1 MRSTC
6 LVLLFSLL
14 TLVLAACSSAPRVGE
29 RLERKG
35 DEIVVAGQY
44 FHTGAPVVLWTD
56 PGGYDAYRV
65 ERRFVPFEESSW
77 EKSKDSMKGPNRFDL
92 RSAGLTP
99 EQIEKF
105 RGGGWDLDSLRD
117 VVDQFVLHYDVCG
130 TSRTCFRVLHDMR
143 RLSVHFMLDIDG
155 TIYQTMD
162 AKERGWHATVSNTRS
177 VGIEIAH
184 MGAYKPGDNA
194 TLAKWYAADELGN
207 VRITIPSEKGDGG
220 VRTPNFV
227 GRPLVNDR
235 IRGEIHGQT
244 LEQPDFTPQQ
254 YDSLARL
261 IAALHVALPKIELTY
276 PKDAAGNL
284 ITRHLSDDELKQFR
298 GVLGHYHVQDDKI
311 DPGPAVRWELLMQRA
326 RAHIEGRRVPAL
338 EPESWTS
345 PRTQSPA
352 GS

>member
-1 MRSTC
+1 
-6 LVLLFSLL
+6 
-14 TLVLAACSSAPRVGE
+14 
-29 RLERKG
+29 
-35 DEIVVAGQY
+35 
-44 FHTGAPVVLWTD
+44 
-56 PGGYDAYRV
+56 
-65 ERRFVPFEESSW
+65 
-77 EKSKDSMKGPNRFDL
+77 
-92 RSAGLTP
+92 
-99 EQIEKF
+99 
-105 RGGGWDLDSLRD
+105 
-117 VVDQFVLHYDVCG
+117 
-130 TSRTCFRVLHDMR
+130 MR
-143 RLSVHFMLDIDG
+143 RLRVHFMLDIDG

-235 IRGEIHGQT
+235 IRGEIHGEI

-276 PKDAAGNL
+276 PKDASGKL
-284 ITRHLSDDELKQFR
+284 ITRNLTDDELKQFR

-338 EPESWTS
+338 EPESRTS

>member
-1 MRSTC
+1 MVLGLA
-6 LVLLFSLL
+6 LVASV
-14 TLVLAACSSAPRVGE
+14 TGCSSTPRVGE
-29 RLERKG
+29 RLERRG

-65 ERRFVPFEESSW
+65 ERRFVPIEESSW
-77 EKSKDSMKGPNRFDL
+77 EKSKDAMKGPNRFDM

-105 RGGGWDLDSLRD
+105 RGGGWDLESLRE

-130 TSRTCFRVLHDMR
+130 TSRTCFRVLHDQR

-184 MGAYKPGDNA
+184 MGAYKPGDDK
-194 TLAKWYAADELGN
+194 TLSKWYAKDELGN
-207 VRITIPSEKGDGG
+207 VRITIPNEKGDGG

-235 IRGEIHGQT
+235 ITGEVHGEV
-244 LEQPDFTPQQ
+244 LEQPDFTPEQ
-254 YDSLARL
+254 YESLSRL
-261 IAALHVALPKIELTY
+261 VAALHVALPKIELKY
-276 PKDAAGNL
+276 PKDADGKL
-284 ITRHLSDDELKQFR
+284 LTRHLTDEELTEFR
-298 GVLGHYHVQDDKI
+298 GVLGHFHVQDDKI
-311 DPGPAVRWELLMQRA
+311 DPGPAMRWEMVMQRA
-326 RAHIEGRRVPAL
+326 KAYVDGRSVPRL
-338 EPESWTS
+338 EPETWTA
-345 PRTQSPA
+345 PRSDAVDAFVTRSR
-352 GS
+352 

>member
-1 MRSTC
+1 MRELC
-6 LVLLFSLL
+6 WLCVCVGA
-14 TLVLAACSSAPRVGE
+14 TLMGCSSTPRVGE
-29 RLERKG
+29 RLERRG

-65 ERRFVPFEESSW
+65 ERRFVPIEESSW
-77 EKSKDSMKGPNRFDL
+77 EKSKDALKGPNRFDM

-99 EQIEKF
+99 EQIERF
-105 RGGGWDLDSLRD
+105 RGGGWDLESLRE

-184 MGAYKPGDNA
+184 MGAYKPGDDK
-194 TLAKWYAADELGN
+194 TLSKWYKGDELGN

-227 GRPLVNDR
+227 GRPLVNER
-235 IRGEIHGQT
+235 IRGEVHGEV
-244 LEQPDFTPQQ
+244 LEQPDFTPEQ
-254 YDSLARL
+254 YESLSRL
-261 IAALHVALPKIELTY
+261 IAALHVALPKIELSY
-276 PKDAAGNL
+276 PQDAEGKL
-284 ITRHLSDDELKQFR
+284 LTRHLSDDELKQFR
-298 GVLGHYHVQDDKI
+298 GVLGHFHVQDDKI
-311 DPGPAVRWELLMQRA
+311 DPGPAMRWEMVMQRA
-326 RAHIEGRRVPAL
+326 RAHVEGRRVPRL
-338 EPESWTS
+338 EAETWTMPRSGAVES
-345 PRTQSPA
+345 